1 MELFKEN
8 SERLQTINY
17 YFKTLI
23 LDVWF
28 SSGYACVHDNYLCF
42 VLTLYF
48 VSGKCNQNID
58 QGIDTEKIRGHRIFA
73 IFQRH
78 ISLSKHLMDFIFDA
92 ISKPT
97 YFYLHCNDLWPSVKP
112 LRVGSHTRL
121 LSWLIDWCY
130 NEIARCGG
138 VSQHSTVRKVS
149 GIGTLLSL
157 QAEQA
162 SVYLPS
168 LNLSW
173 QQ

>member
-8 SERLQTINY
+8 SERLQTVNY

-58 QGIDTEKIRGHRIFA
+58 LGIIQKNYGGIWFSQ
-73 IFQRH
+73 FFRH

-97 YFYLHCNDLWPSVKP
+97 YFYLHYNDLWPSVKP
-112 LRVGSHTRL
+112 LRVGSHTCL

-130 NEIARCGG
+130 NEIARCGD

-157 QAEQA
+157 LAEQA

-173 QQ
+173 